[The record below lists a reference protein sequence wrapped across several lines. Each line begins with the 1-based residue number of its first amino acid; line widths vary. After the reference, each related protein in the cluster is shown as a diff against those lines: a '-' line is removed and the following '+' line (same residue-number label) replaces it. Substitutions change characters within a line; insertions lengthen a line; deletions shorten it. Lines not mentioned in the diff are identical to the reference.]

1 MNDHFKT
8 LILRHR
14 RENLKKCSLRGLED
28 RLDISFFSYPSKQL
42 LDLSGYILLGMDAPE
57 LSREDNNKGIFLID
71 ATWRYAQKMFHQ
83 IPNHH
88 SLTIRSIP
96 SCFVTAY
103 PRRQDDC
110 PDPSKG
116 LASIEALYI
125 AYLILERDP
134 SGLLDSYHW
143 KEKFLEINS
152 KALQS
157 LLIK

>member
-1 MNDHFKT
+1 MKELTAT

-14 RENLKKCSLRGLED
+14 RENVKKCSLRGLENRQD
-28 RLDISFFSYPSKQL
+28 TSFFSYPIQQL
-42 LDLSGYILLGMDAPE
+42 PNLSGYILLGMDAPE
-57 LSREDNNKGIFLID
+57 LSHEDKDKGIFLID
-71 ATWRYAQKMFHQ
+71 ATWRYALKMFHQ
-83 IPNHH
+83 VPNHA

-125 AYLILERDP
+125 AYLILGRDP

-143 KEKFLEINS
+143 REKFLEMNS
-152 KALQS
+152 DALKPF
-157 LLIK
+157 LTK